1 MPDHGSVFVIQGDCG
16 PTRLAGKMP
25 RFAAPGSQS
34 VTAGNGEPV

>member
-1 MPDHGSVFVIQGDCG
+1 MLADGSTFVIQTAIG

-25 RFAAPGSQS
+25 RFVVAGSQS